1 MRRRVT
7 LFVISLKNNPIST
20 ISASA
25 IVLIIAGLYLLFK
38 AHSLSWPRY
47 FEYMGSPNDTSW
59 GRLEAHLNFLAYY
72 FVGLGTTLLLIAT
85 FYRLSDWRQRRSNL
99 TLISTGGP
107 TD

>member
-1 MRRRVT
+1 
-7 LFVISLKNNPIST
+7 
-20 ISASA
+20 
-25 IVLIIAGLYLLFK
+25 
-38 AHSLSWPRY
+38 
-47 FEYMGSPNDTSW
+47 MGSPNDTSW